1 MIVREKW
8 MEQCSG
14 IDFKG
19 GLLEFWEN
27 QNPLMEVWYENG
39 FLIDVGYVQ
48 RLDTYFVT
56 VVKDDD
62 WAVPVRTTAVQEE
75 QKLFSVI
82 REAVELAVGS

>member
-1 MIVREKW
+1 MEK
-8 MEQCSG
+8 CSA

-27 QNPLMEVWYENG
+27 QNRLMEVWYENG

-56 VVKDDD
+56 VIKDDD

-75 QKLFSVI
+75 KKLFSVI
-82 REAVELAVGS
+82 QEAVELAVGG